1 MYKIAVLLATYNG
14 SEFLEELLKS
24 LEDQKKVSMKIFAID
39 DDSTDNTLNILKKTK
54 IPIKIFKSKKYKNP
68 TKNFIYL
75 IQNVPMNFDYYCF
88 CDQDDVWKKNKL
100 DYSIKKIK
108 AFKAEVLGSRTF
120 YTDKKLNV
128 WGKSILF
135 KKKLS
140 LNNSLV
146 QSICGGNTQIW
157 TKKFQKILK
166 EIGFCNPASHDWMV
180 YQIAMVM
187 NAKFIYLKKPLIYY
201 RQHGNNK
208 IGANTGLTNL
218 LKRIFWGLCGRYK
231 FWHDQNKK
239 HLIKLSKKK
248 YVDKKNTILIREFY
262 NLRNEKNP
270 IKKIIKLFFKLKVYR
285 QTIGGNIMLFFATL
299 FNKI

>member
-14 SEFLEELLKS
+14 SEYLEELLKS
-24 LEDQKKVSMKIFAID
+24 LEDQKKVSIKIFAID
-39 DDSTDNTLNILKKTK
+39 DDSTDSTLDILKKTK

-108 AFKAEVLGSRTF
+108 ALKAEVLGSRTF

-157 TKKFQKILK
+157 TNKFQKILF
-166 EIGFCNPASHDWMV
+166 E
-180 YQIAMVM
+180 
-187 NAKFIYLKKPLIYY
+187 AKFTSKPT
-201 RQHGNNK
+201 R
-208 IGANTGLTNL
+208 
-218 LKRIFWGLCGRYK
+218 
-231 FWHDQNKK
+231 
-239 HLIKLSKKK
+239 
-248 YVDKKNTILIREFY
+248 
-262 NLRNEKNP
+262 
-270 IKKIIKLFFKLKVYR
+270 
-285 QTIGGNIMLFFATL
+285 
-299 FNKI
+299 